1 MKGSKVNPRA
11 TIMFVSLVSIIMLWV
26 LFFFNMIPGDP
37 MDVFCILLI
46 PTVLLIILMFKVGGG
61 AISQDDKHDD
71 APDRFGESF

>member
-1 MKGSKVNPRA
+1 
-11 TIMFVSLVSIIMLWV
+11 
-26 LFFFNMIPGDP
+26 